1 VTIVWHR
8 CSVQRLSRFVDGLS
22 RNVDGPSRDV
32 RCCCDDVRVH
42 DARDPLVLRVERVVV
57 RQHANE
63 GGDWV
68 EALLADLLLVSNLEI
83 RV

>member
-1 VTIVWHR
+1 
-8 CSVQRLSRFVDGLS
+8 
-22 RNVDGPSRDV
+22 
-32 RCCCDDVRVH
+32 
-42 DARDPLVLRVERVVV
+42 VLRVERVVV